1 MLIDSVLFSKS
12 IPSGNKKELLEKL
25 KELSN
30 KYFKFSA
37 ANIQSYDSA
46 DREINKELFYTIEVL
61 DEAISKGLK
70 VKFFYNEY
78 GADKKLRHRLNE
90 AGEAREYVI
99 NPYIMAA
106 NSGKYYLICN
116 YDKFD
121 DIAHYRIDRISNIQ
135 ILDTPRKPRNLVKGL
150 VGLDVAQY
158 MREHIYM
165 FGGKSIRA
173 KFEMPKF
180 LISDVLDYF
189 RANVDFEDIGDGKVA
204 AQVKVNENDMRLW
217 ARQYAG
223 QVKITEPAALAEV
236 CKQDLKSTLALYEE
250 E

>member
-135 ILDTPRKPRNLVKGL
+135 ILDTPRKPRNRVKGL
-150 VGLDVAQY
+150 VGLTL
-158 MREHIYM
+158 R
-165 FGGKSIRA
+165 SICGSIFICSA
-173 KFEMPKF
+173 
-180 LISDVLDYF
+180 
-189 RANVDFEDIGDGKVA
+189 AN
-204 AQVKVNENDMRLW
+204 
-217 ARQYAG
+217 
-223 QVKITEPAALAEV
+223 P
-236 CKQDLKSTLALYEE
+236 
-250 E
+250 

>member
-37 ANIQSYDSA
+37 ATIQSYDSA
-46 DREINKELFYTIEVL
+46 DREINKELFYTIEML

-90 AGEAREYVI
+90 AGDAREYII

-135 ILDTPRKPRNLVKGL
+135 ILDTPRKPRNRVKGL
-150 VGLDVAQY
+150 VS
-158 MREHIYM
+158 
-165 FGGKSIRA
+165 FGGVLGVLLVGVVEKLGGHPPGADLSHRN
-173 KFEMPKF
+173 F
-180 LISDVLDYF
+180 L
-189 RANVDFEDIGDGKVA
+189 
-204 AQVKVNENDMRLW
+204 RLKLEGEGI
-217 ARQYAG
+217 AVMLNKG
-223 QVKITEPAALAEV
+223 L
-236 CKQDLKSTLALYEE
+236 C
-250 E
+250 